1 MVCSAGTF
9 CIEAIMLR
17 GKTGGGG
24 RGVPG
29 IMQVV
34 SHVFARG
41 PTKVPQYSVEPS
53 DLCKEEIPLTVKH
66 SKLYSKHRDHRK
78 GGGE

>member
-1 MVCSAGTF
+1 MVCSVGTF
-9 CIEAIMLR
+9 CIEATMLR
-17 GKTGGGG
+17 GKT
-24 RGVPG
+24 GVPG

-41 PTKVPQYSVEPS
+41 PTKVLQYSVEPS
-53 DLCKEEIPLTVKH
+53 DLGTEEIPLTVKH
-66 SKLYSKHRDHRK
+66 SKLYSKHRDHHK